1 MMKIIPFLAIF
12 FPVLIFSQEQ
22 PIQTTQLNE
31 LLITEKN
38 GRATIDAEKPAT
50 FPLGVTVLRNKIA
63 KNFRMRKVHSN
74 AETESCSITF
84 LIDKEGFVTEVKA
97 YGDNESFNR
106 EAERA
111 LLKIKDKWTPAE
123 LNGEKVRYRFR
134 IPLTIS
140 FNQK

>member
-1 MMKIIPFLAIF
+1 MMKIIRFLAVF

-22 PIQTTQLNE
+22 PIQTSQLNE
-31 LLITEKN
+31 LLIIEKN
-38 GRATIDAEKPAT
+38 GRVKIEAEKPAI
-50 FPLGVTVLRNKIA
+50 FPLGIAALRNTIA
-63 KNFRMRKVHSN
+63 KNFRMRKVDVI
-74 AETESCSITF
+74 ADLESCSITF
-84 LIDKEGFVTEVKA
+84 VINKEGFMTEVKA
-97 YGDNESFNR
+97 SGSNESFNR

-111 LLKIKDKWTPAE
+111 VLKIKDKWIPAE

>member
-1 MMKIIPFLAIF
+1 MMKIIPFLAVF

-38 GRATIDAEKPAT
+38 GRAKIDAEKPAT
-50 FPLGVTVLRNKIA
+50 FPLGVTVLRNTIA
-63 KNFRMRKVHSN
+63 KNFRIRKVHSN

-84 LIDKEGFVTEVKA
+84 LIDKEGFMTEVKA

-111 LLKIKDKWTPAE
+111 LLKIKDKWIPAE

>member
-1 MMKIIPFLAIF
+1 M
-12 FPVLIFSQEQ
+12 
-22 PIQTTQLNE
+22 
-31 LLITEKN
+31 
-38 GRATIDAEKPAT
+38 
-50 FPLGVTVLRNKIA
+50 
-63 KNFRMRKVHSN
+63 
-74 AETESCSITF
+74 
-84 LIDKEGFVTEVKA
+84 TEVKA

-106 EAERA
+106 EAERG